1 VTAASAPTGVLLGT
15 FQPGTPEWKAA
26 RAGLCITATEIAA
39 VLGLSPWMSRFTLWH
54 KKAGLPHAPFT
65 ATPEMEWGVR
75 LEPAVALKWADE
87 HQDFG
92 VEATGTWQHT
102 EREWQRAT
110 PDRLLTQRARTTALL
125 EVKTSPVGDEW
136 GPSGSDEIPVHYRCQ
151 VQWQMDVLG
160 LQVCHVALL
169 VGGCDYREYVV
180 EYDETEAKVMR
191 GAAERFLDD
200 VRQGNR
206 PPSTA
211 PRHLPDDPRSSRR
224 PRRPRRRDPAGHV
237 AAGTIAY
244 QAWPRPP
251 PNSCRP
257 RRSPRLIGN
266 GQVGRL
272 RRPPHRLPHRQP
284 DGTTHA
290 LQPVPSKD
298 AA

>member
-1 VTAASAPTGVLLGT
+1 MAPTGVLLGT

-92 VEATGTWQHT
+92 VEETGTWRHT

-136 GPSGSDEIPVHYRCQ
+136 GPSGSDVIPVHYRTQ
-151 VQWQMDVLG
+151 VQWQLDVLG
-160 LQVCHVALL
+160 VQVCHVALL

-180 EYDETEAKVMR
+180 EYDETDAKVMR

-206 PPSTA
+206 PPIDGANDTYQTIRLQHEGREDVEVEISAEHTA
-211 PRHLPDDPRSSRR
+211 DFEIAQQQAKAADAELVRARGQLLDVIGTGRWAVHNGRR
-224 PRRPRRRDPAGHV
+224 
-237 AAGTIAY
+237 IAT
-244 QAWPRPP
+244 RTV
-251 PNSCRP
+251 N
-257 RRSPRLIGN
+257 
-266 GQVGRL
+266 
-272 RRPPHRLPHRQP
+272 P

-290 LQPVPSKD
+290 LQPARSH